1 MAGATAREAEERG
14 WAARRGEV
22 EDGKGGCERVRVK
35 IREETKKGHGGRAV
49 IGVALLVGRELQQQ
63 LLRRRRREILAA
75 ERQPRGLEHERRPP
89 GEGRSTWQSRSD
101 NNSDDS
107 KIWTTYY

>member
-1 MAGATAREAEERG
+1 M
-14 WAARRGEV
+14 

-75 ERQPRGLEHERRPP
+75 ERQPRSQPGHEGRGARAWVGRGLERGLE
-89 GEGRSTWQSRSD
+89 
-101 NNSDDS
+101 
-107 KIWTTYY
+107 

>member
-22 EDGKGGCERVRVK
+22 EDGKGRCERVRVGV
-35 IREETKKGHGGRAV
+35 RETKEGHGGRAV

-63 LLRRRRREILAA
+63 LLRRRRREILAT
-75 ERQPRGLEHERRPP
+75 ERQPRSQPGDEGRGARAWVGRGLERGLE
-89 GEGRSTWQSRSD
+89 
-101 NNSDDS
+101 
-107 KIWTTYY
+107 

>member
-1 MAGATAREAEERG
+1 MAGATAREAEGRG

-75 ERQPRGLEHERRPP
+75 ERQPRSQPGDEGRGARAWMGRGLERGLE
-89 GEGRSTWQSRSD
+89 
-101 NNSDDS
+101 
-107 KIWTTYY
+107 

>member
-1 MAGATAREAEERG
+1 M
-14 WAARRGEV
+14 

-63 LLRRRRREILAA
+63 LLRRRRREILAT
-75 ERQPRGLEHERRPP
+75 ERQPRSQPGDEGRGARAWVGRGLERGLE
-89 GEGRSTWQSRSD
+89 
-101 NNSDDS
+101 
-107 KIWTTYY
+107 

>member
-63 LLRRRRREILAA
+63 LLRRRRREILAT
-75 ERQPRGLEHERRPP
+75 ERQPRSQPGDEGRGARAWVGRGLERGLE
-89 GEGRSTWQSRSD
+89 
-101 NNSDDS
+101 
-107 KIWTTYY
+107 